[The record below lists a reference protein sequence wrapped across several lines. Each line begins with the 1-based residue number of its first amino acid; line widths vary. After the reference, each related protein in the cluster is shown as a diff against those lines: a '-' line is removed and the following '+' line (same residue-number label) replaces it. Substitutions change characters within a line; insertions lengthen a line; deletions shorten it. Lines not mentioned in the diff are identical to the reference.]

1 MLDLVTEMSRYP
13 FPHTRKLEH
22 LCYPSAAT
30 PADALRA
37 FEAWQSEIV
46 TAEGAR
52 GFLRTRR
59 PDTPDGVANSTVSE
73 GIAYGMI
80 IAVLCDQQALFD
92 DLYRYALC
100 FENKSGL
107 MDWYIAPD
115 GSRPL
120 ALGAATDSDED
131 IAWALLMA
139 ARQWGGQGALAEPYL
154 VCAQRQIE
162 RVWECEVD
170 HDRYPDMLLPGDD
183 WRGQNVFNP
192 SYFAPHQYRLFA
204 EVTRNPGWL
213 RVIDRGYEIVF
224 ASLNAQSGNRENG
237 LVPAWCNAAG
247 TPVEAFPGAMTN
259 YQYDSARLPFRI
271 AQDWAAARDPRAR
284 DYLERVSAFFAGIGA
299 ARIVDGYTLAGVPAP
314 DPRAVRPNPG
324 SAVFV
329 GAAAVGAMHDPRY
342 RTFIDEGYARV
353 RTGTL
358 LARSRYYNHSW
369 TVLSLLMLSGN
380 FLDFPQ

>member
-1 MLDLVTEMSRYP
+1 MSRFP
-13 FPHTRKLEH
+13 FPHTRQLEH
-22 LCYPSAAT
+22 LCYPTAAT
-30 PADALRA
+30 PADARRA
-37 FEAWQSEIV
+37 FDAWRSEIV
-46 TAEGAR
+46 TADGAR
-52 GFLRTRR
+52 GFLRARR

-80 IAVLCDQQALFD
+80 IAVLCDEQALFD

-115 GSRPL
+115 GSAPL
-120 ALGAATDSDED
+120 AVGAATDSDED
-131 IAWALLMA
+131 IAWALVMA
-139 ARQWGGQGALAEPYL
+139 HRQWGGQGALREPYL
-154 VCAQRQIE
+154 ACARRQIE

-170 HDRYPDMLLPGDD
+170 HDRFADMLLPGDD

-192 SYFAPHQYRLFA
+192 SYFAPHQYRIFA
-204 EVTRNPGWL
+204 EVSGNSGWL

-224 ASLNAQSGNRENG
+224 ASLNERNGNRDNG
-237 LVPAWCNAAG
+237 LVPAWCDAAG
-247 TPVEAFPGAMTN
+247 APVEAFAGALTN

-271 AQDWAAARDPRAR
+271 AQDWAAARDPRALE
-284 DYLERVSAFFAGIGA
+284 YLRRVSAFFARVGA
-299 ARIVDGYTLAGVPAP
+299 DQIVDGYTLSGEPAP
-314 DPRAVRPNPG
+314 DPRAARPNPG

-329 GAAAVGAMHDPRY
+329 GAAAVGAMHDARY
-342 RTFIDEGYARV
+342 RPFIDAAYARV

-369 TVLSLLMLSGN
+369 TVLSLLMFSGN
-380 FLDFPQ
+380 FLDFPV

>member
-1 MLDLVTEMSRYP
+1 MSRYP
-13 FPHTRKLEH
+13 FPHTEKLEH
-22 LCYPSAAT
+22 LCYPAAAR
-30 PADALRA
+30 PEDALRA
-37 FEAWQSEIV
+37 FEAWRSEIV
-46 TAEGAR
+46 TADGAR

-120 ALGAATDSDED
+120 GVGAATDSDED

-139 ARQWGGQGALAEPYL
+139 HRQWSGQGALAEPYL

-162 RVWECEVD
+162 RVWACEVD

-204 EVTRNPGWL
+204 EATGNAGWL

-224 ASLNAQSGNRENG
+224 SSLNAHSGNRENG
-237 LVPAWCNAAG
+237 LVPAWCNAQG
-247 TPVEAFPGAMTN
+247 IPVEAFPGALTN

-271 AQDWAAARDPRAR
+271 GQDYAASRDPRALE
-284 DYLERVSAFFAGIGA
+284 YLQRVSAFFARIGA
-299 ARIVDGYTLAGVPAP
+299 DQIVDGYTLSGEPAP
-314 DPRAVRPNPG
+314 DPRAARPNPG

-342 RTFIDEGYARV
+342 RSFIDACYARV
-353 RTGTL
+353 QSGTL

-380 FLDFPQ
+380 FLDFSQ